1 MGVLH
6 HSWFYLFQLSITVV
20 VLSPMHYSLSINPLK
35 IGLCRK
41 TWLFK
46 NQYVFNQGSGSQLC
60 WWASSSIKASRG
72 LPCFSPLA
80 LPAPPPHPCHSVKY
94 VSCLPQLI
102 DSPQKWKLILGRSN
116 VKPPEEELN
125 ISEENMVKNGNCYFR
140 FFENLSR
147 RAKNR
152 KQLVCGTMDLSSL
165 SWDS

>member
-1 MGVLH
+1 MLMGKQLH
-6 HSWFYLFQLSITVV
+6 KGE
-20 VLSPMHYSLSINPLK
+20 P
-35 IGLCRK
+35 
-41 TWLFK
+41 
-46 NQYVFNQGSGSQLC
+46 
-60 WWASSSIKASRG
+60 WASLLFSACAAS
-72 LPCFSPLA
+72 
-80 LPAPPPHPCHSVKY
+80 PPPHPCHSVKY

-165 SWDS
+165 S